1 MDYVYFDDIFGSMDL
16 CFQIQAWCYLC
27 IGFSFCCSCDNCC
40 FTSSSQTNQPVSLH
54 SLWQLRMGCLPWNII
69 EATSILFEIEFWI
82 LYLLWLKKNQ
92 LLKLRKQISYWSIK
106 KHILKFSKWIRKRGF
121 CWTNQPVSL
130 HSLWQ
135 LRMGSFP
142 WNIIE
147 ATSIL
152 YENLSEKYQIKLY
165 T

>member
-1 MDYVYFDDIFGSMDL
+1 MDYVYFDDMFGSMDL
-16 CFQIQAWCYLC
+16 CFQIQARCYLC

-82 LYLLWLKKNQ
+82 LYLLYWMPLGDKKKSAAKTEKTNF
-92 LLKLRKQISYWSIK
+92 LL
-106 KHILKFSKWIRKRGF
+106 RKRGF

-135 LRMGSFP
+135 LSMSSFP

-147 ATSIL
+147 ATSTL